1 MFYMRYMT
9 YHTMNLHAHVQ
20 CHLPAQMW
28 LYCMLAHKAGMLF
41 TGTCFVTCLLGT
53 SRLMCGAIFFNVV
66 VVVPV
71 VVFIILLGESQQTG
85 LLLGTLGGF
94 LYYGQRERAMLLDDS
109 RMEAHS
115 TDLLPEKK

>member
-1 MFYMRYMT
+1 MVCRTDWFVDEF
-9 YHTMNLHAHVQ
+9 HGNESLLLLVIHISNNLRDHRN
-20 CHLPAQMW
+20 CMQMP
-28 LYCMLAHKAGMLF
+28 
-41 TGTCFVTCLLGT
+41 TTRTDFVFLWRG
-53 SRLMCGAIFFNVV
+53 GEGVV
-66 VVVPV
+66 VVVVVV

-115 TDLLPEKK
+115 TDLPPEKK

>member
-1 MFYMRYMT
+1 M
-9 YHTMNLHAHVQ
+9 AV
-20 CHLPAQMW
+20 PSSEI
-28 LYCMLAHKAGMLF
+28 HKKPPKY
-41 TGTCFVTCLLGT
+41 
-53 SRLMCGAIFFNVV
+53 SKYRVV
-66 VVVPV
+66 VVV
-71 VVFIILLGESQQTG
+71 VVFIILLGESHQTG

>member
-1 MFYMRYMT
+1 MQ
-9 YHTMNLHAHVQ
+9 L
-20 CHLPAQMW
+20 
-28 LYCMLAHKAGMLF
+28 
-41 TGTCFVTCLLGT
+41 TCLAEKLAT
-53 SRLMCGAIFFNVV
+53 HVVAADRITTLNKRSEMVSKCRYENKILSLCLVV
-66 VVVPV
+66 VVVV